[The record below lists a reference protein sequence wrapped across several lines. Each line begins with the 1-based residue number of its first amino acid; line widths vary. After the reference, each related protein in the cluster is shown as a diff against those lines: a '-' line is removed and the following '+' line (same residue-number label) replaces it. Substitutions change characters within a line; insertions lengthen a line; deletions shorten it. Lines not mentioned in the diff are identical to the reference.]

1 MANNIVSRTL
11 WFDKDLVVVIQIA
24 ATLII
29 IADGILSM
37 HFFPL
42 LIID

>member
-29 IADGILSM
+29 IADGI
-37 HFFPL
+37 
-42 LIID
+42 